1 MGPTKSCQELMTPWE
16 PPQLDTEGDWN
27 GSRGKVLFLLA
38 GLQLNQHLMELREG
52 GTAVSTGL
60 PAF

>member
-1 MGPTKSCQELMTPWE
+1 MTPWE

-27 GSRGKVLFLLA
+27 GGRGKVLFLLA

-52 GTAVSTGL
+52 QR
-60 PAF
+60 